1 MNHYQDWDP
10 VIIRGKV
17 NKEKEKEKYVKFMG
31 QEIKL
36 PKRSQYSGKTREQK
50 LDETELGTHK
60 KVSKDTALTIQKARV
75 AKQYTQKDL
84 AGLINVS
91 TDIISSYESGKAIPD
106 PKVMQK
112 LRRVLVTVS
121 CLSGT
126 PRRGRLPRTQCS
138 LRP

>member
-17 NKEKEKEKYVKFMG
+17 SKEKEKEKYVKFMG

-50 LDETELGTHK
+50 LDETDLGTHK
-60 KVSKDTALTIQKARV
+60 RISKDTALTIQKARV

-106 PKVMQK
+106 PKIMQK
-112 LRRVLVTVS
+112 LRRVLGVK
-121 CLSGT
+121 L
-126 PRRGRLPRTQCS
+126 
-138 LRP
+138 

>member
-50 LDETELGTHK
+50 LDEIELGTHK
-60 KVSKDTALTIQKARV
+60 KVSKETALTIQKARV

-106 PKVMQK
+106 PKIMQK
-112 LRRVLVTVS
+112 LRRVLGVKFKMHIFFK
-121 CLSGT
+121 
-126 PRRGRLPRTQCS
+126 
-138 LRP
+138 

>member
-17 NKEKEKEKYVKFMG
+17 SREKEKYVKFMG

-60 KVSKDTALTIQKARV
+60 RISKDTALTIQKARV

-106 PKVMQK
+106 PKIMQK
-112 LRRVLVTVS
+112 LRRVLGVK
-121 CLSGT
+121 L
-126 PRRGRLPRTQCS
+126 
-138 LRP
+138 